1 MNWIR
6 IATGITRDPSVIA
19 LSEAVGVSVPT
30 TTGHVVGVLTSL
42 PEGCPTGDLSGVSDA
57 TLEQWAMWRGRKGV
71 FAAAFRAQ
79 LCDGQG
85 VVRSWA
91 KYNGSKLREL
101 ATDRERKKAAREAA
115 KVQRMSGGNLPDN
128 AGPSGPVRPLRD
140 ETRRDEQPYQQASLL
155 PTDPIGTTRDRVAPK
170 KPKPVKGDGPQ
181 FPHFSRDLC
190 TEMHTLWVSKFGA
203 IGYPLFRKEFGP
215 LFTLAEADRPSSA
228 PTDKDLRDAL
238 KSYVDLFTMGDGA
251 TFASAKRAAGCLSAI
266 ANVRREYANEP
277 ERRLEAVMRIIHGR
291 NKAAA

>member
-79 LCDGQG
+79 LCDEQG
-85 VVRSWA
+85 VMRSWA

-140 ETRRDEQPYQQASLL
+140 ETRRDEQHYLQASLL
-155 PTDPIGTTRDRVAPK
+155 PIDPICTTRDRVAPK
-170 KPKPVKGDGPQ
+170 KPKPVRGDGPK

-215 LFTLAEADRPSSA
+215 LFTLAEAERPSSA

>member
-1 MNWIR
+1 
-6 IATGITRDPSVIA
+6 
-19 LSEAVGVSVPT
+19 
-30 TTGHVVGVLTSL
+30 
-42 PEGCPTGDLSGVSDA
+42 VSDA

-79 LCDGQG
+79 LCDEQG
-85 VVRSWA
+85 VMRSWA

-140 ETRRDEQPYQQASLL
+140 ETRRDEQPYLQASLL
-155 PTDPIGTTRDRVAPK
+155 PIDPICTTRDRVAPK
-170 KPKPVKGDGPQ
+170 KPKPVKGDGPK